1 MTTETETT
9 ESIDISPHQI
19 RFDFMARRKIAGAF
33 SIVLLLVSIGALIGK
48 GLNLGLDFLGGTQV
62 EVTFQESADLDKARE
77 VLTEEGFKD
86 ATVVYFGTETEVMIR
101 FHGSLEDVAVEKVN
115 QALSS
120 IDPSATIVDVAKRTG
135 EYESKITI
143 ATESANSDAIANG
156 VTELFPTNLYGQVSV
171 EKQRNGDIDFLSNA
185 SLSDAMSQSMLN
197 ALSKSA
203 GSEVVLNY
211 SESVDSQVGSEMFE
225 NAMIGLLVALA
236 VVMVYVALRFQ
247 YKFSLGAVAALI
259 HDVVITLG
267 LFALFGWDFDLT
279 VFAAV
284 LAVIGYSL
292 NDTIVVSDRI
302 RENFRL
308 VRQSTPTEIINVS
321 LNQTL
326 GRTLV
331 TSLTTLL
338 VLSALFV
345 FGGEVI
351 HGFSQAL
358 IIGVTIGTYSSIYV
372 AANIMLAL
380 HISKEDLIVP
390 VKEGAEFDEVI

>member
-1 MTTETETT
+1 MTNETENI
-9 ESIDISPHQI
+9 EAADLSEVSNNNI
-19 RFDFMARRKIAGAF
+19 RFDFMGRRKIAAVF
-33 SIVLLLVSIGALIGK
+33 SIVLLIASIGALVTK

-62 EVTFQESADLDKARE
+62 EVTFAQSADLDKARE
-77 VLTEEGFKD
+77 VLTAEGFKD
-86 ATVVYFGTETEVMIR
+86 AAVVYFGTETEVMIR
-101 FHGSLEDVAVEKVN
+101 FHGSLEDVAVEKIS
-115 QALSS
+115 QSLLS
-120 IDPSATIVDVAKRTG
+120 IDPEATIVEVGKRSG
-135 EYESKITI
+135 DYESKVSVAGSEAVSSSTSII
-143 ATESANSDAIANG
+143 
-156 VTELFPTNLYGQVSV
+156 FPAELYGEVRV
-171 EKQRNGDIDFLSNA
+171 EKQKNGDISFLTNT
-185 SLSDAMSQSMLN
+185 SLSDAMSKSMLK

-225 NAMIGLLVALA
+225 NAMIGMLVALA
-236 VVMVYVALRFQ
+236 IVMVYVALRFQ

-267 LFALFGWDFDLT
+267 FFAMFGWDFNLT

-308 VRQSTPTEIINVS
+308 IRQSTPTEIINVS

-338 VLSALFV
+338 VLAALFL

-358 IIGVTIGTYSSIYV
+358 IVGVSIGTYSSIYV

-380 HISKEDLIVP
+380 HISKEDLIIP
-390 VKEGAEFDEVI
+390 VKEGAEFDEMP

>member
-1 MTTETETT
+1 MTNETETT
-9 ESIDISPHQI
+9 ETAGSSEISNNDV
-19 RFDFMARRKIAGAF
+19 RFDFMGRRKIAAVF
-33 SIVLLLVSIGALIGK
+33 SIILLIVSIGALIGK

-62 EVTFQESADLDKARE
+62 EVTFAESADLGKARE
-77 VLTEEGFKD
+77 VLTAEGFKD

-101 FHGSLEDVAVEKVN
+101 FNGSLEDVAVN
-115 QALSS
+115 RIGQALLS
-120 IDPSATIVDVAKRTG
+120 IDPGATIVSVGKRTN
-135 EYESKITI
+135 EYESKVTVTGSDDVAKSA
-143 ATESANSDAIANG
+143 ATLFSD
-156 VTELFPTNLYGQVSV
+156 VLYGSTRIKKEKDGNISFLTSVSLNDAMS
-171 EKQRNGDIDFLSNA
+171 KSMLGALSNA
-185 SLSDAMSQSMLN
+185 
-197 ALSKSA
+197 A
-203 GSEVVLNY
+203 GSEVTLNY

-225 NAMIGLLVALA
+225 NAMIGMLVALA
-236 VVMVYVALRFQ
+236 IVMIYVALRFQ

-259 HDVVITLG
+259 HDVIITLG
-267 LFALFGWDFDLT
+267 FFALFGWDFDLT

-308 VRQSTPTEIINVS
+308 IRQSSSLEIINIS

-338 VLSALFV
+338 VLAALFI

-351 HGFSQAL
+351 HGFAQAL
-358 IIGVTIGTYSSIYV
+358 IVGVTIGTYSSVYV

-390 VKEGAEFDEVI
+390 VKEGAEFDSMP

>member
-1 MTTETETT
+1 MTNETEIIEATD
-9 ESIDISPHQI
+9 SNDISNKDA
-19 RFDFMARRKIAGAF
+19 RFDFMGRRKIAAAF
-33 SIVLLLVSIGALIGK
+33 SIILLILSIGALIGK

-62 EVTFQESADLDKARE
+62 EVTFTESADLDKARQAL
-77 VLTEEGFKD
+77 VAEGFKD
-86 ATVVYFGTETEVMIR
+86 AAVVYFGTETEVMIR
-101 FHGSLEDVAVEKVN
+101 FNGSLEDVAVDRIA
-115 QALSS
+115 QSLLS
-120 IDPSATIVDVAKRTG
+120 IDPNAAIVNVGKRTNDYESQVTVAGSDVVAKST
-135 EYESKITI
+135 
-143 ATESANSDAIANG
+143 AILFPDTLYG
-156 VTELFPTNLYGQVSV
+156 VTRVKK
-171 EKQRNGDIDFLSNA
+171 EKDGNISFLTSA
-185 SLSDAMSQSMLN
+185 SLSDAASKSLLN
-197 ALSKSA
+197 ALSQAA
-203 GSEVVLNY
+203 GSKVTLNY

-225 NAMIGLLVALA
+225 NAMIGMLVALSI
-236 VVMVYVALRFQ
+236 VMIYVALRFQ

-259 HDVVITLG
+259 HDVIITLG
-267 LFALFGWDFDLT
+267 FFALFGWDFDLT

-308 VRQSTPTEIINVS
+308 VRQRTPLEIINIS

-338 VLSALFV
+338 VLIALFV

-358 IIGVTIGTYSSIYV
+358 IVGVTIGTYSSVYV
-372 AANIMLAL
+372 AANIMVAL

-390 VKEGAEFDEVI
+390 VKEGAEFDSMP

>member
-1 MTTETETT
+1 MG
-9 ESIDISPHQI
+9 
-19 RFDFMARRKIAGAF
+19 RRKIAAVF
-33 SIVLLLVSIGALIGK
+33 SIVLLIASIGALVTK

-62 EVTFQESADLDKARE
+62 EVTFAQSADLDKARE
-77 VLTEEGFKD
+77 VLTAEGFKD
-86 ATVVYFGTETEVMIR
+86 AAVVYFGTETEVMIR
-101 FHGSLEDVAVEKVN
+101 FHGSLEDVAVEKIS
-115 QALSS
+115 QSLLS
-120 IDPSATIVDVAKRTG
+120 IDPEATIVEVGKRSG
-135 EYESKITI
+135 DYESKVSVAGSEAVSSSTSII
-143 ATESANSDAIANG
+143 
-156 VTELFPTNLYGQVSV
+156 FPAELYGEVRV
-171 EKQRNGDIDFLSNA
+171 EKQKNGDISFLTNT
-185 SLSDAMSQSMLN
+185 SLSDAMSKSMLK

-225 NAMIGLLVALA
+225 NAMIGMLVALA
-236 VVMVYVALRFQ
+236 IVMVYVALRFQ

-267 LFALFGWDFDLT
+267 FFAMFGWDFNLT

-308 VRQSTPTEIINVS
+308 IRQSTPTEIINVS

-338 VLSALFV
+338 VLAALFL

-358 IIGVTIGTYSSIYV
+358 IVGVSIGTYSSIYV

-380 HISKEDLIVP
+380 HISKEDLIIP
-390 VKEGAEFDEVI
+390 VKEGAEFDEMP

>member
-1 MTTETETT
+1 MTNETEALNETA
-9 ESIDISPHQI
+9 IDEVSNNNV
-19 RFDFMARRKIAGAF
+19 RFDFMGRRKIAAVF
-33 SIVLLLVSIGALIGK
+33 SIILLIVSIAALVTK

-62 EVTFQESADLDKARE
+62 EVTFEESADLDKARD
-77 VLTEEGFKD
+77 VLTAEGFKD
-86 ATVVYFGTETEVMIR
+86 AAVVYFGTETEVMIR
-101 FHGSLEDVAVEKVN
+101 FHGSLEDVAVERIN
-115 QALSS
+115 QSLASV
-120 IDPSATIVDVAKRTG
+120 DPEATIVEVGKRSSD
-135 EYESKITI
+135 YESKVSI
-143 ATESANSDAIANG
+143 AGADSIASH
-156 VTELFPTNLYGQVSV
+156 VSTLFPAELYGGVRIET
-171 EKQRNGDIDFLSNA
+171 EKNGDVAFLTNT
-185 SLSDAMSQSMLN
+185 SLSDAMSKSMLI

-225 NAMIGLLVALA
+225 NAMIGLLVALSI
-236 VVMVYVALRFQ
+236 VMVYVALRFQ

-308 VRQSTPTEIINVS
+308 VRQSSPTEIINVS

-338 VLSALFV
+338 VLAALFL

-358 IIGVTIGTYSSIYV
+358 IVGVTIGTYSSIYV

-390 VKEGAEFDEVI
+390 IKEGAEFDETP